1 MDVQYEEEDMMDE
14 QKFMPEGWD
23 LTGNEYDEEQERKLA
38 FLNEAKEKNETLEGL
53 VTMADPEFNLYVD
66 LDGIKGI
73 VPRIEVSSTVEAD
86 GLPRP
91 VASITKVNKRVQFK
105 IKEINRNENGEIEV
119 ILSRKAV
126 EIEVKDWMYKNLKE
140 GMVLSG
146 IVRNMEQ
153 YGAFI
158 DIGGGVTG
166 LLHIEDISVAR
177 ILHPNE
183 RFKIGDKIK
192 VMVKGFD
199 RNTGKIV
206 LTHKE
211 LLGTWEDN
219 IKDFK
224 EGTTVIGIARARE
237 KNGIFVELRPNLV
250 GLADHKQGVEYGQR
264 VSVFI
269 KKIIPEKKKIK
280 LVIVG

>member
-1 MDVQYEEEDMMDE
+1 MDE
-14 QKFMPEGWD
+14 QLFMPEGWD
-23 LTGNEYDEEQERKLA
+23 LSE
-38 FLNEAKEKNETLEGL
+38 NEADNALKEKIKELKIAKENNDTLEGTVL
-53 VTMADPEFNLYVD
+53 MADEDFNLHVD
-66 LDGIKGI
+66 LDGISGI
-73 VPRIEVSSTVEAD
+73 VPRAEVSATVGRD
-86 GLPRP
+86 GLPMP

-105 IKEINRNENGEIEV
+105 IKEINETDTGVQIV
-119 ILSRKAV
+119 LSRKAV
-126 EIEVKDWMYKNLKE
+126 ELEVKEWMFNNLKE

-146 IVRNMEQ
+146 IVKNMEQ
-153 YGAFI
+153 YGVFI
-158 DIGGGVTG
+158 DVGGGVTG

-177 ILHPNE
+177 IMHPNE

-192 VMVKGFD
+192 VMVKSFD
-199 RNTGKIV
+199 KTTGRII

-219 IKDFK
+219 IKYFN
-224 EGTTVIGIARARE
+224 EGSTVIGIARARE

-250 GLADHKQGVEYGQR
+250 GLADHKPGVNYGDR

-269 KKIIPEKKKIK
+269 KRIIPEKKKIK

>member
-1 MDVQYEEEDMMDE
+1 MEE
-14 QKFMPEGWD
+14 QRFLPEGWD
-23 LTGNEYDEEQERKLA
+23 FTENEQDSEINKKMAELK
-38 FLNEAKEKNETLEGL
+38 EAMANNDTLEGV
-53 VTMADPEFNLYVD
+53 VTMADADFNLYVD
-66 LDGIKGI
+66 LDGIKGV
-73 VPRIEVSSTVEAD
+73 VPRAEVSATVGRD
-86 GLPRP
+86 GLPMP
-91 VASITKVNKRVQFK
+91 VASITKVNKKVQFK
-105 IKEINRNENGEIEV
+105 IKEIKTDSNGEPQV
-119 ILSRKAV
+119 ILSRKDV
-126 EIEVKDWMYKNLKE
+126 EIEVKNWMFENLKE

-153 YGAFI
+153 YGVFI
-158 DIGGGVTG
+158 DVGGGVTG

-177 ILHPNE
+177 IMHPAE

-192 VMVKGFD
+192 VMVKAFD
-199 RNTGKIV
+199 KETGKII

-250 GLADHKQGVEYGQR
+250 GLADHKPGIEYGER

>member
-1 MDVQYEEEDMMDE
+1 MEE
-14 QKFMPEGWD
+14 QRFMPEGWNLID
-23 LTGNEYDEEQERKLA
+23 NGVDEELERKVSILT
-38 FLNEAKEKNETLEGL
+38 EAMNRNETLEGL
-53 VTMADPEFNLYVD
+53 VTMADADFNLYVD

-73 VPRIEVSSTVEAD
+73 VPRVEVSATVGRD
-86 GLPRP
+86 GLPVP
-91 VASITKVNKRVQFK
+91 VASISKVNKKVQFK
-105 IKEINRNENGEIEV
+105 IKEVREGNGTVEV
-119 ILSRKAV
+119 VLSRKAV
-126 EIEVKDWMYKNLKE
+126 EIEVMEWMVNNLKE

-153 YGAFI
+153 YGVFV
-158 DIGGGVTG
+158 DVGGGITG

-177 ILHPNE
+177 IMHPSE
-183 RFKIGDKIK
+183 RFKVGDKIK
-192 VMVKGFD
+192 VMVKSFD
-199 RNTGKIV
+199 RESRKIT
-206 LTHKE
+206 LTYKE

-219 IKDFK
+219 IKDFR

-250 GLADHKQGVEYGQR
+250 GLADHKPGVEYGDR

-280 LVIVG
+280 LSIVG

>member
-1 MDVQYEEEDMMDE
+1 MDE

-23 LTGNEYDEEQERKLA
+23 LVGNGVDEEQERKTA
-38 FLNEAKEKNETLEGL
+38 FLTEAKDRNETLEGL
-53 VTMADPEFNLYVD
+53 VTMADPDFNLYVD

-73 VPRIEVSSTVEAD
+73 VPRAEVSSAVEAD

-105 IKEINRNENGEIEV
+105 IKEIKRAENGEVEV

-126 EIEVKDWMYKNLKE
+126 EIEVKEWMYKNLKE

-153 YGAFI
+153 YGAFV

-177 ILHPNE
+177 IMHPEE

-192 VMVKGFD
+192 VMVKSFD
-199 RNTGKIV
+199 RTTGKIV

-250 GLADHKQGVEYGQR
+250 GLADHKPGVEYGQR

>member
-1 MDVQYEEEDMMDE
+1 MEE
-14 QKFMPEGWD
+14 QRFLPEGWD
-23 LTGNEYDEEQERKLA
+23 FTENEQDSEINKKMAELK
-38 FLNEAKEKNETLEGL
+38 EAMDNNDTLEGI
-53 VTMADPEFNLYVD
+53 VTMSDEEFNLYVD

-73 VPRIEVSSTVEAD
+73 VPRCEVSATVGRD
-86 GLPRP
+86 GLPMP
-91 VASITKVNKRVQFK
+91 VASITKVNKKVQFK
-105 IKEINRNENGEIEV
+105 IKEIKEDANGNPEV

-126 EIEVKDWMYKNLKE
+126 EIEVKNWMFANLKE

-153 YGAFI
+153 YGVFI
-158 DIGGGVTG
+158 DVGGGVTG

-177 ILHPNE
+177 IMHPAE

-192 VMVKGFD
+192 VMVKSFD
-199 RNTGKIV
+199 KETGKII

-224 EGTTVIGIARARE
+224 EGTTVIGIARAKE
-237 KNGIFVELRPNLV
+237 KNGIFIELRPNLV
-250 GLADHKQGVEYGQR
+250 GLADHKPGIEYGER